1 MLQVVYNRM
10 DHVPYTLE
18 VTINS
23 SVATLSIVRVFLI
36 SVSRP
41 SIVIEMDKWLAQ
53 LSPGQNTIT
62 RYRVLKQQTIDKV
75 LSMFPIIV

>member
-1 MLQVVYNRM
+1 MMEVKLLYEVLQVVYNRM

-23 SVATLSIVRVFLI
+23 SVAALSIVRVFLI

-53 LSPGQNTIT
+53 LSAGQNTIT
-62 RYRVLKQQTIDKV
+62 RYRSQI
-75 LSMFPIIV
+75 

>member
-1 MLQVVYNRM
+1 MEVKLLCEVSQVVYNRM

-23 SVATLSIVRVFLI
+23 SVAALSIVRVFLI

-53 LSPGQNTIT
+53 LSPWQNTIT
-62 RYRVLKQQTIDKV
+62 RY
-75 LSMFPIIV
+75 

>member
-1 MLQVVYNRM
+1 M

-23 SVATLSIVRVFLI
+23 SVAALSIVRVFLI

-62 RYRVLKQQTIDKV
+62 RYILNAD
-75 LSMFPIIV
+75 

>member
-1 MLQVVYNRM
+1 MEVKLRCEVLQVVYNRM

-62 RYRVLKQQTIDKV
+62 R
-75 LSMFPIIV
+75 

>member
-1 MLQVVYNRM
+1 MMEVKLLYEVLQVVYNRM

-23 SVATLSIVRVFLI
+23 SVAALSIVRVFLI
-36 SVSRP
+36 SVSGP

-53 LSPGQNTIT
+53 LSAGQNTIT
-62 RYRVLKQQTIDKV
+62 RYRSQI
-75 LSMFPIIV
+75 

>member
-23 SVATLSIVRVFLI
+23 SVAALSIVRVFLI

-62 RYRVLKQQTIDKV
+62 RYRVLI
-75 LSMFPIIV
+75 